1 MASGASHEGERAGVE
16 ARGVDSVDGERNES
30 CWGERTSEGDVERV
44 AEHESLPL
52 PSACCYSNTFTF
64 ISFPNYFKSCWTS
77 LTDRADEAHQGR
89 VTLDYNQF
97 VSTLLAFIRYVHA
110 GEER

>member
-1 MASGASHEGERAGVE
+1 MRLEEGEGGRG
-16 ARGVDSVDGERNES
+16 RGVISPHSCSPCRVLPPDQPIDIPLSVFVS
-30 CWGERTSEGDVERV
+30 VIRTR
-44 AEHESLPL
+44 
-52 PSACCYSNTFTF
+52 
-64 ISFPNYFKSCWTS
+64 
-77 LTDRADEAHQGR
+77 LTNRADEAHQGR